1 MNYITTPLE
10 LNEHTSNKYNCNV
23 YFKREDLQITNSFK
37 IRGASNAIIKKN
49 PKHVVTCSAG
59 NHAQGILETC
69 IKLNIPCTI
78 FIPTTTPLQK
88 QTKIENYKNKLSD
101 ENKFMITIVKTQ
113 NTFDDCLKEA
123 LAFCNLNP
131 QNTFIH
137 PFDDIDVVN
146 GHSSI
151 SQEITDIINP
161 DFIICSIGGG
171 GLVAGQLLYRS
182 NMNNKHKYKII
193 GIEPVNAN
201 GMEISLKNNKLTELQ
216 NVDVFVD
223 GCAVKRIGNLTFDI
237 CSNNESKLDD
247 IIIVTKE
254 QLCKTMIELHNFSN
268 IKTEPAGALS
278 VACLDQ
284 LSQQYDLKNK
294 NVVCIISGG
303 NHDSNRNC
311 EIENIASIEQTLKFN

>member
-1 MNYITTPLE
+1 MNYIVSPLE
-10 LNEHTSNKYNCNV
+10 LNEYTSEKYNCNV

-49 PKHVVTCSAG
+49 PTHVVTCSAG

-69 IKLNIPCTI
+69 LHFNIPCTI
-78 FIPTTTPLQK
+78 FIPITTPLQK
-88 QTKIENYKNKLSD
+88 QTKIENYKNKLQD
-101 ENKFMITIVKTQ
+101 ENKFMITIIKTQ

-123 LAFCNLNP
+123 LAFCNLNHEL
-131 QNTFIH
+131 TFIH
-137 PFDDIDVVN
+137 PFDDIDVIN

-151 SQEITDIINP
+151 SQEIANVIDP

-171 GLVAGQLLYRS
+171 GLVAGQLLHRS
-182 NMNNKHKYKII
+182 NTNKTHEYKII
-193 GIEPVNAN
+193 GVEPANAN
-201 GMEISLKNNKLTELQ
+201 GMELSLKYNKPTELQ
-216 NVDVFVD
+216 NIDTFVD

-237 CSNNESKLDD
+237 CLNNETKLND
-247 IIIVTKE
+247 IIVVTKE

-284 LSQQYDLKNK
+284 LSQQYNLKNK

-303 NHDSNRNC
+303 NHDLNRNH
-311 EIENIASIEQTLKFN
+311 EIENIASTKQIIKFN